1 MIFRPKIFISSTFR
15 ENEKIRNQIR
25 DYFYSVGAEPLL
37 YEYELTPSIH
47 PLTYRMNL
55 SDADFMI
62 MIVKEKYGTET
73 ETGLSGI
80 HEEYK
85 IAHTN
90 NIPLHVYLMKDSP
103 SSDNANNPLIE
114 DLKKDGISYY
124 YFENDR
130 DLLKR
135 LKQTTF
141 TIAKEIMLK
150 DIEKS
155 KIPKESI
162 VRLAGDADYSRA
174 MQVVSII
181 ESMKDA
187 IQIYELDLISSNM
200 FSQCLECIEYEFSSL
215 GHHFINWKID
225 EALRE
230 MINIAN
236 EYSVHFCRDFTS
248 NGHYREYPI
257 KILNMVSVSHSIYQK
272 ATDWKFD
279 DYKNKMDQF
288 FEAYDKFKRLVQN
301 VKTEIDI
308 I

>member
-1 MIFRPKIFISSTFR
+1 MIFRPKIFISSTFK

-37 YEYELTPSIH
+37 YEYELTPSIQ
-47 PLTYRMNL
+47 PMTYRMNL

-62 MIVKEKYGTET
+62 MIVKDYYGTET
-73 ETGLSGI
+73 ESGLSGI

-85 IAHTN
+85 IAHNN
-90 NIPLHVYLMKDSP
+90 NIPLHVYLKKDS
-103 SSDNANNPLIE
+103 SSSEVVDNPLID

-124 YFENDR
+124 YFDNDE

-135 LKQTTF
+135 LKETTF

-150 DIEKS
+150 EVETS

-162 VRLAGDADYSRA
+162 IRLAGNTDYLRA
-174 MQVVSII
+174 IEIVSII

-187 IQIYELDLISSNM
+187 IEIYELDLITSNIFTACM
-200 FSQCLECIEYEFSSL
+200 ECIGYEFASL
-215 GHHFINWKID
+215 RHHFINWKID
-225 EALRE
+225 DALRE
-230 MINIAN
+230 MLNIAN
-236 EYSVHFCRDFTS
+236 EYSSHFCRDFTS

-257 KILNMVSVSHSIYQK
+257 KILNKVNVSHSLYNK
-272 ATDWKFD
+272 VTDWSLD
-279 DYKNKMDQF
+279 DYRDKMNEF
-288 FEAYDKFKRLVQN
+288 FKLYDNFKKLVQN
-301 VKTEIDI
+301 IKTETDI